1 MTANIFMMNTLLFF
15 LCAFSSLSTMLF
27 SVEVDED
34 KFYSMIEQ
42 KVCCIEEAQRILYTR
57 IDDDDYY
64 YLLGMTAGL
73 FESVDAFDECI
84 IQE

>member
-1 MTANIFMMNTLLFF
+1 MI
-15 LCAFSSLSTMLF
+15 F
-27 SVEVDED
+27 SVEVDGE

-42 KVCCIEEAQRILYTR
+42 KVCCIEEYHSILCTH
-57 IDDDDYY
+57 IDDDTYY
-64 YLLGMTAGL
+64 FLLGMTAGL

>member
-1 MTANIFMMNTLLFF
+1 MISILLTFF
-15 LCAFSSLSTMLF
+15 SALSTGSTALF
-27 SVEVDED
+27 SVEVDGE

-42 KVCCIEEAQRILYTR
+42 KICCIEEAQHILYTR

-73 FESVDAFDECI
+73 FESVDVFEECI
-84 IQE
+84 TRE